1 MKNIYVNSPP
11 SIVEWSYQF
20 GSSKEVFWE
29 VLAKTAWY
37 TMAICIAKYFMSYT
51 DCKPLKTTTNYDFMY
66 YYVYVLLSQLFMYLF
81 TILCMYI
88 YIRSAHG
95 AYIHS
100 FSVIFH
106 HLSVHVNIRSAHC
119 PYTYSLAVY
128 IYNTWEDIIIYA
140 FCLFVYIER
149 IFLSKKSRQKR
160 LPRINCTKLCQVWK
174 GGIYSLKVKKVS
186 VNKGVLM
193 SSQTSNSL
201 IQVVDLYLSLCC
213 LF

>member
-20 GSSKEVFWE
+20 GSSKGVFWE
-29 VLAKTAWY
+29 VLANTARY
-37 TMAICIAKYFMSYT
+37 TVAICIAKYFMSYT

-88 YIRSAHG
+88 YILSAHG

-119 PYTYSLAVY
+119 PCTYSLAVY

-160 LPRINCTKLCQVWK
+160 LPRINCTKLC
-174 GGIYSLKVKKVS
+174 
-186 VNKGVLM
+186 
-193 SSQTSNSL
+193 
-201 IQVVDLYLSLCC
+201 
-213 LF
+213 